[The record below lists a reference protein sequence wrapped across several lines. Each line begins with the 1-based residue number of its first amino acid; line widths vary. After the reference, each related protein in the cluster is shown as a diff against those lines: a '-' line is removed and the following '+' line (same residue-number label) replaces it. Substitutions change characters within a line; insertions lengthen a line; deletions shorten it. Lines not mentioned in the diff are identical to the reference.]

1 MSCIWGL
8 LLTPAA
14 WSWEVW
20 EWPRNTHEL
29 TQLWRCARGECNPR
43 MSLEQYVQIGKY
55 YWHHTVFINETL
67 FKTLC
72 MVFISIRDRWPET
85 EACLAKGIGIIRGMD
100 GWFYKQRLEKV
111 GLLDLAR
118 ENLGACVYRYI
129 FFSKYIMA
137 ESNFLYW
144 RPVLAE
150 EQRGINW
157 RGLRLG

>member
-29 TQLWRCARGECNPR
+29 TQLWRCARGECNSR

-118 ENLGACVYRYI
+118 ENLGAYVCIDIY
-129 FFSKYIMA
+129 FSLNTSWQKVTFYT
-137 ESNFLYW
+137 EGLCW
-144 RPVLAE
+144 
-150 EQRGINW
+150 QRN
-157 RGLRLG
+157 RGA